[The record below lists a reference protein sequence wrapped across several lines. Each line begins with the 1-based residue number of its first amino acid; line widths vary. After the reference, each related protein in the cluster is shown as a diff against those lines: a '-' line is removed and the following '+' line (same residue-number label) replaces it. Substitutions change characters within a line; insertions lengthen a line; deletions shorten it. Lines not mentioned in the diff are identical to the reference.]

1 MGVTY
6 TPNNFEVALSFRN
19 APGIVGLITLQTLQV
34 RLKRIN
40 LNSQSK
46 AKRVADAVKLWRGAE
61 RSRPTQLE
69 LHRDLDLLLAAVRNN
84 QTPDLETPTHSG

>member
-1 MGVTY
+1 MGVTN
-6 TPNNFEVALSFRN
+6 TANNFEVALAFRN
-19 APGIVGLITLQTLQV
+19 APGKLRLITLQALQV
-34 RLKRIN
+34 RLKRLD

-69 LHRDLDLLLAAVRNN
+69 LQRDLDRLLAAVRNN
-84 QTPDLETPTHSG
+84 QTPDLETRTHSE